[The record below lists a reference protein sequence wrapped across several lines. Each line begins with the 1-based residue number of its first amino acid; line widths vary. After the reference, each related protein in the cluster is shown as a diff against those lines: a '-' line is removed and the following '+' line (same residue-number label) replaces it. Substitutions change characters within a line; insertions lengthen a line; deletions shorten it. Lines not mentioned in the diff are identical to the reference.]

1 MALALGPIGLVLC
14 CSGVQLREESCIRGR
29 LWKGQNRWKKDR
41 CEEMPKHVCIA
52 ATCASQ
58 AFLNIFFMSNTYR
71 LYHKSTIVLV
81 LWDECRTLVN
91 DSQKSLFSVTR
102 QSIKSKIKH
111 RKMNFDYYC
120 LFSWSL
126 SEELLHVMIRL
137 WFWFDVLFSKSIVLS
152 RLHCHFQ
159 KTNNK
164 N

>member
-1 MALALGPIGLVLC
+1 M
-14 CSGVQLREESCIRGR
+14 R
-29 LWKGQNRWKKDR
+29 R
-41 CEEMPKHVCIA
+41 CLLLQSFKLYAKMPKHVCIA

-58 AFLNIFFMSNTYR
+58 AFLNIFLMSNTYR
-71 LYHKSTIVLV
+71 LYHKSIIVLV
-81 LWDECRTLVN
+81 LWDDHRTLVN